1 MICKVL
7 ELKKLND
14 LSVTGTGT
22 GTGTV
27 VHAPIHYNSF
37 DTVRLFSSGQTPLP
51 VRSPPN
57 LHRTVGEAEE
67 QAARLALL
75 AVHVQRVH
83 GQAAGHLQ
91 SGTEQNVWAGNASPS
106 RPAGTRLPYASAV
119 NAWSV

>member
-91 SGTEQNVWAGNASPS
+91 RAAELHGTHVPDVRGAAIARRERGAAG
-106 RPAGTRLPYASAV
+106 GLQ
-119 NAWSV
+119 